1 MKYNKEY
8 FKQIKCKTIASGVE
22 NETTAIWQI
31 LLENRTFYNM
41 VKKEFNS
48 DNDTQKS
55 IDILSEYANSNLI

>member
-41 VKKEFNS
+41 VKKERS
-48 DNDTQKS
+48 
-55 IDILSEYANSNLI
+55 